1 MTLYKN
7 KDIRK
12 KERLLAIWRY
22 HYPLYKLILGLWF
35 DAFHGIQN
43 FLGQWSVTVYWHNVN
58 TDMLQYKF
66 LHCSAWFITVESKQ
80 FICDMVKTLNW
91 VRNGDTKYIVI
102 GSHTSKNVWQKQ
114 KKFLWNTIIIQRTTD
129 PQPRGIPSINTTP
142 YNAIHHKLIHKLKD
156 YSSN

>member
-1 MTLYKN
+1 MTLYKT

-12 KERLLAIWRY
+12 KERFLAIWRY

-114 KKFLWNTIIIQRTTD
+114 KKSSKYNNNTKNHWPPTQRHTFNKYN
-129 PQPRGIPSINTTP
+129 PLQCHSSQINP
-142 YNAIHHKLIHKLKD
+142 
-156 YSSN
+156 